1 MFILVGTFCH
11 TTIDTIMKR
20 PPSSA
25 VIMIALAV
33 LTPENSTILAHHR
46 PIATLTGIIRRTAR
60 TTTGIMMT
68 SERQQQDHSD
78 AVPVDVVLNS
88 AEIARIRASSNSAA
102 ATQNFNNR
110 LALIK
115 QLQGGLAKLSTVVPK
130 PVLYAAVAV
139 LSGLLFFEMSRLVSA
154 FSLPLLLV
162 MGAGQSIA
170 EKFQEVSQGPRVVE
184 TDVLEDELATDTVGD
199 RIRRTIKEAEEQRIE
214 SDRRLNEIS
223 QRTEQA
229 GQDLR
234 AAISSASF
242 LRNKISSY
250 REKLNNLNE
259 D

>member
-1 MFILVGTFCH
+1 MVTMN
-11 TTIDTIMKR
+11 TQ
-20 PPSSA
+20 
-25 VIMIALAV
+25 
-33 LTPENSTILAHHR
+33 
-46 PIATLTGIIRRTAR
+46 
-60 TTTGIMMT
+60 
-68 SERQQQDHSD
+68 RQQQDAN
-78 AVPVDVVLNS
+78 AVPVDVVLDS
-88 AEIARIRASSNSAA
+88 AEVARARASSNSAA

-110 LALIK
+110 LALIQ
-115 QLQGGLAKLSTVVPK
+115 QLQGGLAKLSTIVPK

-170 EKFQEVSQGPRVVE
+170 EKFQEVSQGPRVYE
-184 TDVLEDELATDTVGD
+184 TDVLKDEPVVDAVGE
-199 RIRRTIKEAEEQRIE
+199 RIRRTMKEAEEQRIQ
-214 SDRRLNEIS
+214 SDRRLSEIS

-250 REKLNNLNE
+250 QEKHNNLNNE
-259 D
+259 